1 MRAALQSLQ
10 QDFQRH
16 VVSANQQNEKL
27 LEAVQKCSSDILQ
40 HTGKLVDATIKPITK
55 KVDMQREELEMLRS
69 QYDKV
74 VSRLERLE
82 KNYDIDSKK

>member
-1 MRAALQSLQ
+1 MDDDSPDEDMRAALQSLQ

-16 VVSANQQNEKL
+16 VVSSNQQNEKL

-40 HTGKLVDATIKPITK
+40 HTGKLVDSKIKPIAK
-55 KVDMQREELEMLRS
+55 KVDLQREELEMLRS

-74 VSRLERLE
+74 
-82 KNYDIDSKK
+82 

>member
-1 MRAALQSLQ
+1 MPSPSRCISLPDNDPMDDDGPDDDMRAALQSLQ

-40 HTGKLVDATIKPITK
+40 HTG
-55 KVDMQREELEMLRS
+55 
-69 QYDKV
+69 
-74 VSRLERLE
+74 
-82 KNYDIDSKK
+82 